1 MRTWIGSTFALALL
15 GISPFT
21 TAQQGVLDD
30 ERFSAAEGC
39 RRESASRVSASLE
52 CGEVRRDPI
61 VVRTEIPG
69 QPIVVEMPAVVI
81 NDCEAIIK
89 FEYTQRA
96 SIARVEGQIENETC
110 AASSGSFTVSLRTSN
125 DAFEQS
131 TVDHQETWQ
140 RTDNEPVTFS
150 RDYEIGDDVDLIRV
164 RTSKSVCKCT
174 APE

>member
-1 MRTWIGSTFALALL
+1 MRTWIGYPLALALL
-15 GISPFT
+15 GISPL
-21 TAQQGVLDD
+21 TAAQDALED
-30 ERFSAAEGC
+30 ERFSSTDGC
-39 RRESASRVSASLE
+39 RRESASRLSASRE

-61 VVRTEIPG
+61 VVRAELPG

-96 SIARVEGQIENETC
+96 SIARVQGQIENTTC
-110 AASSGSFTVSLRTSN
+110 AASAGSFVVSLRTSN
-125 DAFEQS
+125 DAFEQA

-140 RTDNEPVTFS
+140 RTDDQPVTFS

-164 RTSKSVCKCT
+164 RTSKSMCKCAT
-174 APE
+174 SE